1 MPYRE
6 IGEQD
11 SAKLMEMVWT
21 NIFQGGSQDLGIRC
35 REVIARSPFSSIG
48 LGDFVR
54 DMGCF
59 DGLAAHKLILE
70 YQQEVK
76 YFSQN
81 RGK

>member
-1 MPYRE
+1 
-6 IGEQD
+6 
-11 SAKLMEMVWT
+11 MEMVWT

-70 YQQEVK
+70 YQQGMIRPLTACIFEIWQK
-76 YFSQN
+76 LMTGEKS
-81 RGK
+81 